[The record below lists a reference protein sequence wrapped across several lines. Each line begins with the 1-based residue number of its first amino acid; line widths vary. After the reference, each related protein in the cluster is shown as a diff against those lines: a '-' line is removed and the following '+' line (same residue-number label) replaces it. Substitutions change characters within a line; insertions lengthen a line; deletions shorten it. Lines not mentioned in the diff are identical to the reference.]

1 MKWQLITDIDEVEDF
16 SLEDIKTRLESIK
29 NEEAEYMIIKPS
41 EMVGNCNFMQLMLDD
56 ENLFHL
62 EISMKFEYGSGSI
75 LSSKDGIT
83 HDEAVEIFENF
94 IESSQAPDVEEWEV
108 VGRFE

>member
-1 MKWQLITDIDEVEDF
+1 MNWQLITDIDEMENF
-16 SLEDIKTRLESIK
+16 SLEDVKNRLKSIMD
-29 NEEAEYMIIKPS
+29 EEAEYMIIKPS

-83 HDEAVEIFENF
+83 HDEVMEIFKDF
-94 IESSQAPDVEEWEV
+94 IENSQVPDVEEWEV